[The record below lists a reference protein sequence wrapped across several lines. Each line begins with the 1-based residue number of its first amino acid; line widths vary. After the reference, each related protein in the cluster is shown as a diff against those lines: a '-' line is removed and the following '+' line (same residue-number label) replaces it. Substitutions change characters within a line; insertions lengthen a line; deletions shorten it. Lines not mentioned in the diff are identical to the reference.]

1 VVEVVPL
8 KQNIKNIEV
17 VLITDDTQSNP
28 TKGGLLNL
36 NAQDVLDMTDPNNHT
51 LTVLGNP
58 GDVVNLGIGASQWN
72 NNGGALDANGF
83 HTYSQT
89 FDGINLVL
97 KVEHTIVVT

>member
-1 VVEVVPL
+1 
-8 KQNIKNIEV
+8 
-17 VLITDDTQSNP
+17 
-28 TKGGLLNL
+28 
-36 NAQDVLDMTDPNNHT
+36 MTDENHQ
-51 LTVLGNP
+51 LFVLGNL

-89 FDGINLVL
+89 FNGIDLML